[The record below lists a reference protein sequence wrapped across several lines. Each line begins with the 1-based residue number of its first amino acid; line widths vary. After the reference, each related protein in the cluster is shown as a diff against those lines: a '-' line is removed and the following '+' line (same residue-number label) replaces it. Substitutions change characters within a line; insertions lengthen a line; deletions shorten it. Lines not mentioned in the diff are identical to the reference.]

1 MIEFEKEVVEYLNIP
16 NIPKKEWNQQDS
28 FQDGVAVVGLSL
40 GRQAYAVCTFNKDED
55 SEPRIKKV
63 FGIEP
68 FTSIEEIFV
77 VPAYMDNDTSDAD
90 LDSESKKRAE
100 QLAEEAKELEN
111 AGKVDESIEK
121 ANLLPEWIFDEIHN
135 REEAIEDAN
144 KLPEWIFPEIHNRDE
159 AMAYLREFNR
169 INRIKKGKVPTN
181 EETIKMRL
189 YNIYMSQKNHK

>member
-55 SEPRIKKV
+55 REPRIKKV

-68 FTSIEEIFV
+68 FTSIEKIFV

-111 AGKVDESIEK
+111 AGTVDESIEK

-135 REEAIEDAN
+135 REEAMAWLKQYNIRN
-144 KLPEWIFPEIHNRDE
+144 K
-159 AMAYLREFNR
+159 
-169 INRIKKGKVPTN
+169 IKKGKVPTN

-189 YNIYMSQKNHK
+189 YNIYMSQNNHK